1 MTSLQYSINTFAR
14 RLLLSTSLCVGLSA
28 GFSLNLSTPAWA
40 LPTGQWQG
48 FIQVPGQK
56 LAVLVKLNQD
66 AQGQWFGSIDIPAQ
80 NAKDL
85 PLKAIRFEKNKL
97 QFVISGVPGEPS
109 FEGEVNPEETHFSG
123 QFSQAGQKMPFEL
136 ERPSEAKTALAAEK
150 AQAQREKALSMIEN
164 LRQSW
169 KTPGLAVAIV
179 KDDQVWLAKGF
190 GQRSLE
196 EKQLVDADTLFAIG
210 SCTKAFTATLLAI
223 LVDEGKL
230 DWDAPVR
237 NYLPKFQL
245 KESYATEHITSRDL
259 LTHVSGLP
267 RHDLAWYGTA
277 HTGPE
282 LLAKLKYLSPSA
294 DLRARFQYQNLM
306 YMSAGMLAEEITGQ
320 SWEQLIQT
328 RFFGPLGM
336 NRSNASLA
344 ELQTDPNH
352 ALPHRKKGESVQRI
366 PFRSAAG
373 AAPAGAINASVN
385 DMAQWIRLNLNQGR
399 LDDKT
404 ILSDLAFKEVLSP
417 QVVMQS
423 RGSQPEIPYMLYGMG
438 WMIHPYRGVQ
448 MIQHGGNIDGFS
460 ALVSLIPEKKLGIVI
475 LSNKEGDALPNLLN
489 LSLTDLLLDLEP
501 VDWNGRLKQ
510 GLEQAE
516 KISKSPDAS
525 ARVAHTRPSHDLS
538 DFAGVY
544 SHPAYGDLTIR
555 KEGAGL
561 KLKYHDF
568 AGNLE
573 HWHYDSFVLR
583 QSDSVLDGLRL
594 HFQINEEGDLERVSL
609 KLEPLGEA
617 IVFARSAPEQMKNP
631 AYIKRY
637 TGQFDMAGLKL
648 KIELKGN
655 ALVVHATG
663 QPPFELIPQ
672 KLHQFKLKGLDGYH
686 IRFEFKAEKI
696 DKVVFIQPNG
706 SFEAKPDK

>member
-1 MTSLQYSINTFAR
+1 MSSLPHLIKAFA
-14 RLLLSTSLCVGLSA
+14 LSA
-28 GFSLNLSTPAWA
+28 VLSLSLSSPTWA

-48 FIQVPGQK
+48 FIQLPGQK

-66 AQGQWFGSIDIPAQ
+66 EKGQWRGTIDIPAQ

-85 PLKAIRFEKNKL
+85 PLKDIRYEKNKL
-97 QFVISGVPGEPS
+97 QFVIAGVPGEPS
-109 FEGEVNPEETHFSG
+109 FEGEVNAEESHFGG
-123 QFSQAGQKMPFEL
+123 QFCQGGQKMAFVL
-136 ERPSEAKTALAAEK
+136 ERQSEAQAAQSAEK
-150 AQAQREKALSMIEN
+150 AQAQRQKVLSTIEN

-179 KDDQVWLAKGF
+179 KDDQIWLAEGF
-190 GQRSLE
+190 GLRSLD
-196 EKQLVDADTLFAIG
+196 EKHPVDADTLFAIG
-210 SCTKAFTATLLAI
+210 SCTKAFTATLLAM

-245 KESYATEHITSRDL
+245 KESYATDHITSRDL

-267 RHDLAWYGTA
+267 RHDLAWYGSPYS
-277 HTGPE
+277 GSE
-282 LLAKLKYLSPSA
+282 LLTKLKYLSPSA
-294 DLRARFQYQNLM
+294 DFRARFQYQNLM
-306 YMSAGMLAEEITGQ
+306 YMSAGLLAEEITGQ
-320 SWEQLIQT
+320 SWEQLMQT
-328 RFFGPLGM
+328 RFFVPLGM
-336 NRSNASLA
+336 KRSNASLT

-366 PFRSAAG
+366 PFRSVAA
-373 AAPAGAINASVN
+373 AAPAGAINASAN
-385 DMAQWIRLNLNQGR
+385 DMAQWLRLNLAQGR

-404 ILSDLAFKEVLSP
+404 IVGDLAIKDVLSP

-423 RGSQPEIPYMLYGMG
+423 RGNQPEIPYMLYGMG

-475 LSNKEGDALPNLLN
+475 LSNKDGDALPNLLN
-489 LSLTDLLLDLEP
+489 LSLTDLLLELEP
-501 VDWNGRLKQ
+501 LDWSGRLKQ

-516 KISKSPDAS
+516 KISKSTDATT
-525 ARVAHTRPSHDLS
+525 RVAHTKPSHDLS

-544 SHPAYGDLTIR
+544 SHPAYGELNIR
-555 KEGAGL
+555 KEGTNL
-561 KLKYHDF
+561 KLKYNDF
-568 AGNLE
+568 AGHLE

-594 HFQINEEGDLERVSL
+594 HFQLNEEGDLERVSV

-617 IVFARSAPEQMKNP
+617 IVFARTAPAQMKDP
-631 AYIKRY
+631 DYLKRY
-637 TGQFDMAGLKL
+637 TGQFDMAGLKI

-655 ALVVHATG
+655 ALVAHATG

-672 KLHQFKLKGLDGYH
+672 KWHQFKLKGLDGYQ
-686 IRFEFKAEKI
+686 IRFEFKAEKL

-706 SFEAKPDK
+706 SFEAKPVN